1 VSARAH
7 NAGGITA
14 DAEFRFDCTVVLVE
28 TLVSDRTTRR
38 TEALVTVA
46 ARWTGTV
53 TSAGRPGRPRAHC
66 SSTDHQTAAG
76 AVSRKGTAHHSATEE
91 SLQKAG
97 ICEPTGIPIGMAHGH
112 SQGYPE
118 FGKRLLNKN
127 SHLCSRLT
135 QSTFKSLAA
144 RFEFSRPD
152 GGIVRHLTAA
162 RELAPNLPS
171 SENPQFTAGVGRRP
185 AAVVRQ

>member
-28 TLVSDRTTRR
+28 TVVSDRTTRR

-46 ARWTGTV
+46 ARWTGKV

-97 ICEPTGIPIGMAHGH
+97 ICEPTGIPAGMAHGH

-118 FGKRLLNKN
+118 FG
-127 SHLCSRLT
+127 
-135 QSTFKSLAA
+135 
-144 RFEFSRPD
+144 
-152 GGIVRHLTAA
+152 
-162 RELAPNLPS
+162 
-171 SENPQFTAGVGRRP
+171 
-185 AAVVRQ
+185 